1 MRHTDIQGR
10 RGWEAGGTDWTDAAT
25 SQGTPRILGSQQKLG
40 QRHAPDSPSEPAE
53 EKHSADTLTADSGLQ
68 TWESNHFYCKPPSVW
83 EFLTVGLWHQ
93 HNSSSKISEWK
104 YHFPNIWY
112 WSMEK
117 FFAVVDD
124 IESLILLFQ
133 PKRVS
138 GFPRWLS
145 DKEPACNAG
154 DAGLIPGSEWSPGEE
169 NGNPLQY
176 SCLGNPMDRGAWWA
190 IVCGVTKESDTTY
203 WLQKNTEYI
212 EDIGSISIIL
222 IMKAL
227 TLGFQIPLTTLETHS
242 LSLSLSLFSLSSSD
256 VKLFGMDSTY
266 SFFMTSTIHLTIY
279 ISWYI
284 CSPYF
289 IL

>member
-1 MRHTDIQGR
+1 MQ
-10 RGWEAGGTDWTDAAT
+10 
-25 SQGTPRILGSQQKLG
+25 
-40 QRHAPDSPSEPAE
+40 
-53 EKHSADTLTADSGLQ
+53 
-68 TWESNHFYCKPPSVW
+68 
-83 EFLTVGLWHQ
+83 
-93 HNSSSKISEWK
+93 
-104 YHFPNIWY
+104 
-112 WSMEK
+112 K

-176 SCLGNPMDRGAWWA
+176 SCLGNPMDRAAWRA
-190 IVCGVTKESDTTY
+190 IVYGVTKESDTTY

-242 LSLSLSLFSLSSSD
+242 LSLSLSISLSLSLMHAHRKAQTISAVSKNKTHLYD
-256 VKLFGMDSTY
+256 
-266 SFFMTSTIHLTIY
+266 FFPS
-279 ISWYI
+279 
-284 CSPYF
+284 
-289 IL
+289 